1 MRSKHV
7 QSTTLHWESKNYNKT
22 WDFELELAIHPLT
35 NGKIIV
41 NYPGSEGSLD
51 GYNNKY
57 KTLADYIVQKQLA
70 GVVRLSNPH
79 TFGFGWDMNLRRA
92 MEYILKNS
100 QDVCGSKIPEIYLM
114 GFSAGA
120 SIIATLAWEYP
131 EVKKILLFEPTLS
144 INRPDISHGLGQ
156 FKGELVVIT
165 GQGENALGEDVGY
178 EFIKLATQVSKKEI
192 VVIPNCNH
200 QFMGEANG
208 RILSQAP
215 FYAFSD
221 QGSPDFP
228 DPKGGIKLYV

>member
-1 MRSKHV
+1 M
-7 QSTTLHWESKNYNKT
+7 QLTTLRWESKKNNKT
-22 WDFELELAIHPLT
+22 WDFELEVAIHPLA

-51 GYNNKY
+51 GYNSKY
-57 KTLADYIVQKQLA
+57 KTLADYLVQKQLA
-70 GVVRLSNPH
+70 SVVRLANPH

-92 MEYILKNS
+92 LEYTLKNS
-100 QDVCGSKIPEIYLM
+100 QDICGSKNPEIYLM

-120 SIIATLAWEYP
+120 GIIASLAWEYP
-131 EVKKILLFEPTLS
+131 EVKKILLLEPS
-144 INRPDISHGLGQ
+144 IAFNQPAISHGLSQ
-156 FKGELVVIT
+156 FKGELIVIT
-165 GQGENALGEDVGY
+165 GQGENALGEDVGK
-178 EFIKLATQVSKKEI
+178 ELIQLATQASKKEI

-221 QGSPDFP
+221 QGSPGFP
-228 DPKGGIKLYV
+228 DPKAGIKLYD